1 LERTSFIYI
10 HSPMYSLFSILA
22 LMSASASVDAD
33 PTLNLFE
40 FAVASFGDFVQ
51 NRVGKPTT
59 SLRRRLQSSS
69 SSLSSACLNVC
80 PAMEAAHDSLM
91 RHFILIVGQHVD
103 SDRLADST
111 QDVVKQ
117 LESDEGVMEE
127 IIALTFEIMC
137 EHRAA
142 FACMFANPKECA
154 APRQRNVPVN
164 PSPMHSLTGTPSLGC
179 FCDKCANERNAFLQM
194 AMKLARILSQGVS
207 LFSQNVSASTLT
219 TLNTDMLLD
228 ACPFLDSMACFGN
241 HVECDGISIMAA
253 HAKHS
258 GGASLSKLR
267 MQCQA
272 MGVSKDVRS
281 NSTTEVGL
289 ATVSSKREIDHSGLI
304 SEVAARLHAFFH
316 GWRNWL
322 DLGGL
327 W

>member
-1 LERTSFIYI
+1 
-10 HSPMYSLFSILA
+10 MYSLFSIVA
-22 LMSASASVDAD
+22 LLSASASANAD

-40 FAVASFGDFVQ
+40 FSVASFGDFVQ

-91 RHFILIVGQHVD
+91 RHFISIVGQHVD
-103 SDRLADST
+103 FDRLADSTST

-127 IIALTFEIMC
+127 IVALTFDIMC
-137 EHRAA
+137 EHWAA
-142 FACMFANPKECA
+142 FACMFAKPKECA
-154 APRQRNVPVN
+154 ASTQRNAPGN
-164 PSPMHSLTGTPSLGC
+164 LAAMHSLTGTPSLGC

-207 LFSQNVSASTLT
+207 FFSQNVSASALT
-219 TLNTDMLLD
+219 TLNTDMLVD
-228 ACPFLDSMACFGN
+228 ACPFLDSMACFED

-253 HAKHS
+253 HGKHS
-258 GGASLSKLR
+258 RGASLSKLQ

-281 NSTTEVGL
+281 NNSTKVGL
-289 ATVSSKREIDHSGLI
+289 STVSSKREIDHSGLI